1 MRARYFIRIS
11 GTRARCPG
19 QSGGAV
25 PLACED
31 WIAELGYPLN
41 FSELQGS
48 IASRAEEKG
57 IANPE
62 LDLVQRLGLV
72 VEGGQDE

>member
-19 QSGGAV
+19 QSGGV
-25 PLACED
+25 MPLACED

-41 FSELQGS
+41 FSELGAVIEVQ
-48 IASRAEEKG
+48 AEKKG
-57 IANPE
+57 IASPE
-62 LDLVQRLGLV
+62 LDLIQHLGLV
-72 VEGGQDE
+72 QEDGQEK

>member
-19 QSGGAV
+19 QSGGVV
-25 PLACED
+25 PVACED

-41 FSELQGS
+41 LAELGAAI
-48 IASRAEEKG
+48 IAQAEKKG
-57 IANPE
+57 VANPE

-72 VEGGQDE
+72 AEGGQR